1 MTESKEK
8 TTKKATTAKKAAPK
22 AAVKTKAAAAP
33 KKAAA
38 PKVSADNNGKTV
50 QLLNI
55 KGSAVGEVSL
65 NSDVFGVEPNIH
77 VMHLALK
84 RQLNNARQGSACT
97 KTRAEVRG
105 GGRKPWKQKGT
116 GRARAGSTRSPLFAG
131 GGVIFGPK
139 PRDYS
144 TSLPQKARKLALKS
158 ALSAK
163 LEAMIVVKDFSEIK
177 EVKTKTM
184 AKILQDLKAVGK
196 ILIIADIKANEN
208 KNLELSARNLPN
220 VKLILPTN
228 LNVKDLIEAQSI
240 ITTESAIAEMTER
253 LAK

>member
-1 MTESKEK
+1 MTEEKIKK
-8 TTKKATTAKKAAPK
+8 TTKKAAKVTAKLLS
-22 AAVKTKAAAAP
+22 TQ
-33 KKAAA
+33 
-38 PKVSADNNGKTV
+38 GKD
-50 QLLNI
+50 L
-55 KGSAVGEVSL
+55 GELSL
-65 NSDVFGVEPNIH
+65 NTDVFGVEPNIH

-84 RQLNNARQGSACT
+84 RQLNNARQGSANT

-116 GRARAGSTRSPLFAG
+116 GRARAGSIRSPLFAG

-144 TSLPQKARKLALKS
+144 SSLPQKVRQLALRS

-163 LEAMIVVKDFSEIK
+163 LEAMIVVRDFSEIK
-177 EVKTKTM
+177 EPKTKTM
-184 AKILQDLKAVGK
+184 VKILKDINATGK
-196 ILIIADIKANEN
+196 VLIIADYRLDEN

-220 VKLILPTN
+220 VKMILPTN

-240 ITTESAIAEMTER
+240 VVAESAIAEMTER